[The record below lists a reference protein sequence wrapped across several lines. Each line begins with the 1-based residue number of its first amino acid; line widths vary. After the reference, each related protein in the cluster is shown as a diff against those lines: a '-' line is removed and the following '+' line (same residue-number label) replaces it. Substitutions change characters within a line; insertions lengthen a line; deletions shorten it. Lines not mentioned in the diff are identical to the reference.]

1 LEARAVTDD
10 DFKDDRKKAGPGLR
24 EKPTGAA
31 LVAAVQASP
40 YREAA
45 LQPERYPMPVREAP
59 LMD

>member
-1 LEARAVTDD
+1 MTDD